1 MSIELDTINEIIKTS
16 DKSKSTKNSD
26 FVDKSV
32 KNTKRKPGRPRKPKT
47 IISVLSKDVAYPLW
61 LSVSEAA
68 KLGGVTTKTIR
79 RAIQAKSLKFR
90 IFQNRYQIDLKS
102 VINYLFTNKKLENK
116 LKTQGI
122 GQYIDKWRE

>member
-1 MSIELDTINEIIKTS
+1 MSIELDTINDIIKTS
-16 DKSKSTKNSD
+16 DKAKTAPKPKPKEKID
-26 FVDKSV
+26 TVI
-32 KNTKRKPGRPRKPKT
+32 KRKPGRPRKPKT
-47 IISVLSKDVAYPLW
+47 IISVLSKDVAHPLW

-79 RAIQAKSLKFR
+79 RAIQSKSLIFR

-102 VINYLFTNKKLENK
+102 LINYLFTSKKLENK